1 KSEIGMF
8 ILASLGV
15 TSLLFF
21 MFFRSFRATAISIVI
36 VVIGVLWSFGLL
48 GLFNYEITVLTALV
62 PALMIVIGV
71 PNCIFLTNKYHQEY
85 RVHGNKVK
93 ALQRVTTK
101 IGMAT
106 LMTNVTTAIG
116 FATFVTSNNKLL
128 IEFGVIT
135 AINILVL
142 FVLSLVIIPIF
153 HSYVPAPKPR
163 HIKHLESGSVKMLMN
178 WILNNVK
185 YHRFRL
191 YCVVIGLLVLGVIGI
206 SQMRISGSLIEDM
219 PRNTDFF
226 DDILFFEK
234 EFNGVM
240 PLEII
245 IDTKQPKGALKRST
259 MNRLEELE
267 SEIASMPEL
276 SKPLSVVSL

>member
-116 FATFVTSNNKLL
+116 FATFATSNNKLL
-128 IEFGVIT
+128 IEFGNVT
-135 AINILVL
+135 AINILLL
-142 FVLSLVIIPIF
+142 FALCLIVIPVF
-153 HSYVPAPKPR
+153 HSYIPAPKPR
-163 HIKHLESGSVKMLMN
+163 HIRHLERGSVKSLMDWMLKT
-178 WILNNVK
+178 VK
-185 YHRFRL
+185 HNRFSIYTVAISML
-191 YCVVIGLLVLGVIGI
+191 VIGI
-206 SQMRISGSLIEDM
+206 IGIYEMRISGSIIEDM
-219 PRNTDFF
+219 PKKADFF
-226 DDILFFEK
+226 
-234 EFNGVM
+234 
-240 PLEII
+240 
-245 IDTKQPKGALKRST
+245 
-259 MNRLEELE
+259 
-267 SEIASMPEL
+267 
-276 SKPLSVVSL
+276 